1 MDVMLDRILQC
12 MGTTHGAGKALAD
25 YLGVSPNVV
34 TNWKNGSNHSYRKY
48 ANQIAQFYGVTVE
61 YLRGKS
67 EQKENPPAVNTV
79 EELIARE
86 CAGLSETDQQTVLD
100 YIRFLKSKQ

>member
-48 ANQIAQFYGVTVE
+48 ANQIAQFYGVAVE
-61 YLRGKS
+61 YLRGES

-86 CAGLSETDQQTVLD
+86 CAGLSETDQKTVLD
-100 YIRFLKSKQ
+100 YIMFLKSKQ

>member
-25 YLGVSPNVV
+25 SLGVSPNVV

-61 YLRGKS
+61 YLRGES
-67 EQKENPPAVNTV
+67 EQKESPPAVNAV
-79 EELIARE
+79 EKLIARE
-86 CAGLSETDQQTVLD
+86 CAGLPETDQQTVLE

>member
-61 YLRGKS
+61 YLRGES
-67 EQKENPPAVNTV
+67 EQKESPPAVNTV

-86 CAGLSETDQQTVLD
+86 CAGLSEADRQTVLD

>member
-1 MDVMLDRILQC
+1 MDLMLDRILEC

-48 ANQIAQFYGVTVE
+48 ASQIAKFYGVTAE
-61 YLRGKS
+61 YLRGESGK
-67 EQKENPPAVNTV
+67 KESSPAVNTV

-86 CAGLSETDQQTVLD
+86 CADLSQADRQTVLD